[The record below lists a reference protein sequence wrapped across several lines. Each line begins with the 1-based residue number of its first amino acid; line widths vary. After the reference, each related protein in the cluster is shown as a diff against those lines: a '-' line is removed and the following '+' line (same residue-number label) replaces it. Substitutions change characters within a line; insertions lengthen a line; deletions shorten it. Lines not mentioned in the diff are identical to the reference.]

1 MPRRIKAVDTDAEK
15 YGIRIT
21 YKDGKSGWLVGP
33 DNDYLLFDA
42 ESDALKAIKKIKRN
56 DNYSWNCTVE
66 ASEFHG

>member
-1 MPRRIKAVDTDAEK
+1 MTRRLKAIDTGAEK

-21 YKDGKSGWLVGP
+21 YKDGKSGWLIGP